1 VIGHG
6 RTWLRARAE
15 ISPAQT
21 ALECHGAR
29 IDYAE
34 LERRAC
40 SASHRLR
47 ELGVRERDVVAV
59 LLPNGVRF
67 VELLHAVAAC
77 GATLLPLNVRLTA
90 PELAHQL
97 RDSGARLLLHERGA
111 LAELATAAALSTPG
125 LRTERVD
132 AAPDLD
138 APARALPCFDPAGDR
153 AIVYTSGTSGVPRG
167 AILTHE
173 NFLWSAVASAF
184 HLGVHPSDR
193 WLACL
198 PLFHVG
204 GLSIL
209 LRSVLYGITAVVHER
224 FDPTRVNESLDE
236 EDITLVSLVPTML
249 ERLLEARG
257 DRRAPSTLRCVL
269 LGGAA
274 APAPLLER
282 ARKLGFRVAPSY
294 GLTEAASQV
303 ATRPPD
309 AEANAA
315 PTGLVPLLGTQLRVV
330 GPDGEDAAPGE
341 SGEILVQGPTVLRGY
356 VERGGAACSALQDGW
371 LHTGDVG
378 ALSPDGSLHVF
389 ERRDDLIVSGGENVY
404 PAEVEAVL
412 LEHPEIAEAGVAA
425 VADPEFG
432 ARPAAWLVPRAARTP
447 APDELR
453 AFCRERIAGYKIP
466 VSFRFVASLPRTA
479 SGKLIRRMLSD
490 AS

>member
-1 VIGHG
+1 
-6 RTWLRARAE
+6 
-15 ISPAQT
+15 
-21 ALECHGAR
+21 
-29 IDYAE
+29 
-34 LERRAC
+34 
-40 SASHRLR
+40 
-47 ELGVRERDVVAV
+47 
-59 LLPNGVRF
+59 
-67 VELLHAVAAC
+67 
-77 GATLLPLNVRLTA
+77 
-90 PELAHQL
+90 
-97 RDSGARLLLHERGA
+97 
-111 LAELATAAALSTPG
+111 
-125 LRTERVD
+125 
-132 AAPDLD
+132 
-138 APARALPCFDPAGDR
+138 
-153 AIVYTSGTSGVPRG
+153 VPRG

-173 NFLWSAVASAF
+173 NLLWSAVASAF
-184 HLGVHPSDR
+184 HLGVLPNDR

-257 DRRAPSTLRCVL
+257 DRRVPSTLRCVL

-282 ARKLGFRVAPSY
+282 AHKLGFRVAPTY

-309 AEANAA
+309 AETNAA
-315 PTGLVPLLGTQLRVV
+315 PAGLVPLLGTQLRVV
-330 GPDGEDAAPGE
+330 GPDGDDVPTGE
-341 SGEILVQGPTVLRGY
+341 SGEILVRGPTVMRGY
-356 VERGGAACSALQDGW
+356 VGRAGAARGALRDGW

-378 ALSPDGSLHVF
+378 ALLPDGSLRVF
-389 ERRDDLIVSGGENVY
+389 DRRDDLIVSGGENVY

-412 LEHPEIAEAGVAA
+412 LEHPEIAEAG
-425 VADPEFG
+425 
-432 ARPAAWLVPRAARTP
+432 RPAAWLVPRAARTP
-447 APDELR
+447 SPGELR

-479 SGKLIRRMLSD
+479 SGKLVRRKLSR